1 MKNYLIGFAICFVLV
16 GIISAF
22 TFRNRIY
29 AWTLGDVQALY
40 TEATTLYKA
49 RQYEEAVPLF
59 EQLAG
64 IDTAAYCKFV
74 LGDMYYRG
82 LTGEIDYQK
91 AITLFKEAAELNNTD
106 AHNNLAVMYLSGH
119 GVQADYSKAF
129 RHFQYGAANGNP
141 QAQVGLG
148 TMYRHG
154 WGTARNSSTAFDW
167 YRKAAAHGNVDAMN
181 NLGYMYASGFGKMMS
196 AESALYWY
204 KSSCI

>member
-74 LGDMYYRG
+74 LGDMHYRG
-82 LTGEIDYQK
+82 LTGEVDYQK

-129 RHFQYGAANGNP
+129 RHFQYGAANGN
-141 QAQVGLG
+141 QQRDAHTLARALGLPATQILPYECG
-148 TMYRHG
+148 RRQGDRLHRQEEQLIDLSVRRPAG
-154 WGTARNSSTAFDW
+154 HAVRPEEIDI
-167 YRKAAAHGNVDAMN
+167 RLDENV
-181 NLGYMYASGFGKMMS
+181 
-196 AESALYWY
+196 
-204 KSSCI
+204 